1 MAVYYS
7 VQIYDSAGTL
17 QAIVTDFQNLDLA
30 LAMNAPDMCS
40 FTIPGNSD
48 AAQYVADGAQ
58 VAVYR
63 QDLELEIPNS
73 RVFVG
78 IMRDI
83 TTESGLIKYITVTAL
98 GMMSL
103 LADRVIAYK
112 ANAAN
117 LSKFDNV
124 RAETILRTLFSY
136 NIGASATTANGR
148 LLNGVTTGMTTGAT
162 AGTGALLSTK
172 CSMQPLLKTMQGIAY
187 DGGVAF
193 TLDYSAPASWVF
205 NVYGSGYIGTDR
217 TANVVMSVST
227 GTVSKIVQKKRYSNA
242 FTAVVVGGS
251 GTETARQYA
260 TRPASLPTG
269 LALREVYMD
278 GKSQQNAPVSYL
290 NNYGSRVLAVGNKQ
304 RTAYDIDVLQTAALR
319 FGRDYF
325 LGDKITV
332 RFQNTSI
339 TQIIYGV
346 TLSWN
351 DQGEETV
358 NVILNS

>member
-1 MAVYYS
+1 MSVYYS

-17 QAIVTDFQNLDLA
+17 QAIVTDFQNLDIA

-40 FTIPGNSD
+40 FTIPGNSN
-48 AAQYVADGAQ
+48 AAQYVENGAI

-63 QDLELEIPNS
+63 QDLELGIANS
-73 RVFVG
+73 RVFIG

-83 TTESGLIKYITVTAL
+83 TTERGLITYVTVNAI

-103 LADRVIAYK
+103 LSNRIVAYK

-124 RAETILRTLFSY
+124 RAETILRTLFTY

-148 LLNGVTTGMTTGAT
+148 VLNGVTTGMTTGAT
-162 AGTGALLSTK
+162 GGTGALLSTK
-172 CSMQPLLKTMQGIAY
+172 CPMQPLLKTMQGIAY

-193 TLDYSAPASWVF
+193 TLDYTAPASWVF

-217 TANVVMSVST
+217 TASVVFSVST
-227 GTVSKIVQKKRYSNA
+227 GTVSKIVQKKRFSNA
-242 FTAVVVGGS
+242 FNAVVVGGS
-251 GTETARQYA
+251 GTESARQYA

-278 GKSQQNAPVSYL
+278 GKSQQNAPIAYL
-290 NNYGSRVLAVGNKQ
+290 NNYGSRVLAIGNKQ
-304 RTAYDIDVLQTAALR
+304 RTNYEIDILQTAALR
-319 FGRDYF
+319 YGRDYF

-332 RFQNTSI
+332 RYGGASI
-339 TQIIYGV
+339 TQIIYSV

-358 NVILNS
+358 NVNLNA